1 MKKQDLL
8 VFLLI
13 CLTALSF
20 QFPES
25 HTKNSDSGIPTS
37 ITDLRNLSNLVIR
50 GYFLDLESDSDLV
63 EIHVDAVYKGKCGEI
78 VYIRRL
84 ELQNLG
90 QFDNGDLILFLRP
103 LGKINSLMGS
113 CSVYNIVDEQVFNCV
128 ELMKDTQS
136 HFSINGMLLCDFIE
150 KYLTP

>member
-1 MKKQDLL
+1 MKKQGLL

-13 CLTALSF
+13 CVAALPF
-20 QFPES
+20 QFSES
-25 HTKNSDSGIPTS
+25 HTKTSDSGIPTS
-37 ITDLRNLSNLVIR
+37 IVDLRNLSNLVIR
-50 GYFLDLESDSDLV
+50 GYFVDLESDSDLV
-63 EIHVDAVYKGKCGEI
+63 EIHVDTVYKGKCGEL

-84 ELQNLG
+84 ELQKLG

-136 HFSINGMLLCDFIE
+136 HFSTNGMLLSDFLE
-150 KYLTP
+150 EYLTS